1 MKNSKFIKQI
11 NFLDKEYIKN
21 KKELYDNIEYVKSNL
36 ESLYMNINLA
46 ENDLIDYYGSA
57 MSCNPMSVVELSDVQ
72 TASNAKL
79 VQIAIQNGFDLNEY
93 EQKTKSY

>member
-46 ENDLIDYYGSA
+46 ENDLIDYYIYSIKA
-57 MSCNPMSVVELSDVQ
+57 EEAKYDYLLRILKKLDNNDVL
-72 TASNAKL
+72 KEKIDK
-79 VQIAIQNGFDLNEY
+79 VKNGG
-93 EQKTKSY
+93 